1 MRSPATI
8 LMCYNENILGASV
21 IAIYISNSANAIFFY
36 PGTDCDKSEA
46 VCYHSASL
54 LDMGIL

>member
-36 PGTDCDKSEA
+36 LGTDCDKSEA
-46 VCYHSASL
+46 VCYYSASL

>member
-36 PGTDCDKSEA
+36 PDKDCDKSEA
-46 VCYHSASL
+46 VCYFSASPL
-54 LDMGIL
+54 GMGIL

>member
-36 PGTDCDKSEA
+36 PGTDCDKSKA
-46 VCYHSASL
+46 VCYYSASL

>member
-36 PGTDCDKSEA
+36 PGKDCDKSEA
-46 VCYHSASL
+46 VCYYSASP